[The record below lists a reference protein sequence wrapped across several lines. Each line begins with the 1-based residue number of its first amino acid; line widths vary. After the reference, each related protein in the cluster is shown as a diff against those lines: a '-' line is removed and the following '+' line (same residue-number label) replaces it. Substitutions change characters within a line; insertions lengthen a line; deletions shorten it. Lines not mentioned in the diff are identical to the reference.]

1 MCLAKLPADGLTEY
15 RSLIVKRGC
24 HLPLAKSRI
33 ELVGAVGMDQQHE
46 IDLSKAQWETRLTL
60 VDRARDPNDGQAW
73 DEFTHYYASFIRM
86 VLMQLQAPLDDVED
100 LSQTILVKLWQNLAT
115 VKLGRDHARFRT
127 WLGTVIRNTFYTHCS
142 QAASRKRRETNSAVA
157 DVVPPD
163 IEDIIESEWR
173 KHIIALVL
181 ERLHASFS
189 GKAMDVFTMTL
200 DGKSVDDIASAL
212 ELTKD
217 SVYVLRNRVQS
228 RFRKEARQLR
238 SYLEF
243 Y

>member
-1 MCLAKLPADGLTEY
+1 
-15 RSLIVKRGC
+15 
-24 HLPLAKSRI
+24 
-33 ELVGAVGMDQQHE
+33 MDQQHE
-46 IDLSKAQWETRLTL
+46 INLSKEQWQTRLTL
-60 VDRARDPNDGQAW
+60 VDRARDPDDSQAW
-73 DEFTHYYASFIRM
+73 DEFTNYYASFIRM
-86 VLMQLQAPLDDVED
+86 VLMQLQAPLDDLED
-100 LSQTILVKLWQNLAT
+100 LSQTILVKLWKNLST
-115 VKLGRDHARFRT
+115 VELDRDHARFRT
-127 WLGTVIRNTFYTHCS
+127 WLGTVIRNTYYTHCS
-142 QAASRKRRETNSAVA
+142 QTASRKRREAAAAAT

-173 KHIIALVL
+173 KHIIALVI
-181 ERLHASFS
+181 ERLNASFS

-200 DGKSVDDIASAL
+200 DGKSADDIASAL

-243 Y
+243 DQ

>member
-1 MCLAKLPADGLTEY
+1 ME
-15 RSLIVKRGC
+15 
-24 HLPLAKSRI
+24 
-33 ELVGAVGMDQQHE
+33 QQHE
-46 IDLSKAQWETRLTL
+46 INLTKEQWKTRLTL
-60 VDRARDPNDGQAW
+60 VDRARDPDDSQAW
-73 DEFTHYYASFIRM
+73 DEFTDYYAGFIRM
-86 VLMQLQAPLDDVED
+86 VLMQLQAPMDDLED
-100 LSQTILVKLWQNLAT
+100 LSQTILVKLWKNLST
-115 VKLGRDHARFRT
+115 VELGRDHARFRT

-142 QAASRKRRETNSAVA
+142 QAASRKRRETNAAVA

-163 IEDIIESEWR
+163 IDDIIESEWR
-173 KHIIALVL
+173 KHIIALVI
-181 ERLHASFS
+181 ERLNASFS

-238 SYLEF
+238 SHLEF
-243 Y
+243 DQ

>member
-1 MCLAKLPADGLTEY
+1 
-15 RSLIVKRGC
+15 
-24 HLPLAKSRI
+24 
-33 ELVGAVGMDQQHE
+33 MDQQNE
-46 IDLSKAQWETRLTL
+46 INLSKEHWKTRQTL
-60 VDRARDPNDGQAW
+60 IARARDPNDSQAW
-73 DEFTHYYASFIRM
+73 DEFAGYYASFIRM
-86 VLMQLQAPLDDVED
+86 VLMQLRTPLDDLED
-100 LSQTILVKLWQNLAT
+100 LSQTILVKLWQSLST
-115 VKLGRDHARFRT
+115 VELGRDHARFRT

-142 QAASRKRRETNSAVA
+142 QTASRKRRETNAAVA

-163 IEDIIESEWR
+163 IEEIIESEWR
-173 KHIIALVL
+173 KHIIALVM

-238 SYLEF
+238 SNLE
-243 Y
+243 YYP

>member
-1 MCLAKLPADGLTEY
+1 ME
-15 RSLIVKRGC
+15 
-24 HLPLAKSRI
+24 
-33 ELVGAVGMDQQHE
+33 QQHE
-46 IDLSKAQWETRLTL
+46 INLTKEQWQTRLTL
-60 VDRARDPNDGQAW
+60 VDRARDPDDSQAW
-73 DEFTHYYASFIRM
+73 DEFTDYYASFIRM
-86 VLMQLQAPLDDVED
+86 VLMQLQAPMDDLED
-100 LSQTILVKLWQNLAT
+100 LSQTILVKLWQNLST
-115 VKLGRDHARFRT
+115 VELGRDHARFRT

-142 QAASRKRRETNSAVA
+142 QAASRKRRETNAAVA
-157 DVVPPD
+157 DVTAPD

-173 KHIIALVL
+173 KHIIALVI
-181 ERLHASFS
+181 ERLNASFS

-238 SYLEF
+238 SHLEF
-243 Y
+243 DQ